1 MKYVP
6 LIAAAVSRIGGKSI
20 EFTFSSGLTSHVG
33 YTTTSQA
40 SISLQL
46 LWPLVN
52 HVITHPSNSVS
63 LQFDL
68 LIFCSNSYYRYPES
82 ILLGPQNHC
91 WRVPYSTLWNMF
103 CPMYWSVNLI
113 FIFIRINTIRKLFW
127 PTSGSLMPVCKT
139 WFVVNLVNVFDLDNF
154 AVYER
159 LTSGMGMTCSDTK
172 NSCLYKHWHKW
183 NFEGFLGFACS
194 CKSKKKI
201 RPSRW
206 AKIINFVDTRL

>member
-68 LIFCSNSYYRYPES
+68 LICCSNSLLS
-82 ILLGPQNHC
+82 ISRVHPPGPSEPLLTCTIFYVVKYVLPDVLVCQFNFHFYQN
-91 WRVPYSTLWNMF
+91 
-103 CPMYWSVNLI
+103 
-113 FIFIRINTIRKLFW
+113 
-127 PTSGSLMPVCKT
+127 
-139 WFVVNLVNVFDLDNF
+139 
-154 AVYER
+154 
-159 LTSGMGMTCSDTK
+159 
-172 NSCLYKHWHKW
+172 
-183 NFEGFLGFACS
+183 
-194 CKSKKKI
+194 
-201 RPSRW
+201 
-206 AKIINFVDTRL
+206 